1 MKGYFRNWNLL
12 RVVYLALGIYVIV
25 QGLLS
30 EEYLWVLLGSF
41 FLLMPIFNIGCY
53 GGNDCSIPEPKNEL
67 KEEEITY
74 EEIK

>member
-1 MKGYFRNWNLL
+1 MKNYFKNWNLL
-12 RVVYLALGIYVIV
+12 RVVYLVLGIYVIV
-25 QGLLS
+25 QGVLS
-30 EEYLWVLLGSF
+30 EEYLWALLGGF

-53 GGNDCSIPEPKNEL
+53 GGNSCAIPKTEIK